1 MAAPAPPQG
10 VSTQQ
15 ANDIYAAADQIRA
28 TSTGREV
35 YQQQQ
40 PVLRPQVD
48 PSLLDGLLDEA
59 PATPKMPQID
69 TSFLDDLL

>member
-10 VSTQQ
+10 VPTQQ
-15 ANDIYAAADQIRA
+15 ANDLFAAADQIRA
-28 TSTGREV
+28 ASTGREV

-40 PVLRPQVD
+40 PVLSPQVD
-48 PSLLDGLLDEA
+48 PSLLDGLLDET